1 MTQIDH
7 PIRIAPSLLNCDW
20 GRLAEQIQ
28 LVESAGADLLHLDVM
43 DGHFVPNISFG
54 VPLVQSIRRCTRL
67 MLDTH
72 LMISEPLRYAPAF
85 VEAGSDS
92 ITFHIETTPEPL
104 SAAREIRKLGVRV
117 GVALN
122 PGTPAEAIDAVIHDV
137 DMVLVM
143 TVWPGF
149 GGQNFIAEC
158 AEKIEI
164 ISSLLKSHQ
173 WLEVDGGI
181 KVETIGRAVTAGA
194 DTLVAGAAIFHSPDP
209 AGAMHELRRVATESL
224 KQIDH
229 S

>member
-1 MTQIDH
+1 
-7 PIRIAPSLLNCDW
+7 
-20 GRLAEQIQ
+20 
-28 LVESAGADLLHLDVM
+28 
-43 DGHFVPNISFG
+43 
-54 VPLVQSIRRCTRL
+54 
-67 MLDTH
+67 
-72 LMISEPLRYAPAF
+72 
-85 VEAGSDS
+85 
-92 ITFHIETTPEPL
+92 L

-149 GGQNFIAEC
+149 GGQNFIPEC
-158 AEKIEI
+158 AEKIEV

-181 KVETIGRAVTAGA
+181 KSETIGRAVAAGA
-194 DTLVAGAAIFHSPDP
+194 DTLVAGAAIFHAPDP
-209 AGAMHELRRVATESL
+209 VAAMRELRNVAMESL

>member
-28 LVESAGADLLHLDVM
+28 LVEAAGADLLHLDVM

-54 VPLVQSIRRCTRL
+54 VPLVAAMRKCTRL

-72 LMISEPLRYAPAF
+72 LMISEPVRYAPAF
-85 VEAGSDS
+85 VEAGADS
-92 ITFHIETTPEPL
+92 ITFHIETTTEPL
-104 SAAREIRKLGVRV
+104 AAVREIRKLGVRV
-117 GVALN
+117 GVSLN
-122 PGTPAEAIDAVIHDV
+122 PGTPAEAIDAVIQHV
-137 DMVLVM
+137 DLVLVM

-149 GGQNFIAEC
+149 GGQSYIAEC
-158 AEKIEI
+158 TEKIEV
-164 ISSLLKSHQ
+164 ISSLLKPHQ

-181 KVETIGRAVTAGA
+181 GIDTIGRAVAAGA
-194 DTLVAGAAIFHSPDP
+194 DTLVAGSAIFGNPDP
-209 AGAMHELRRVATESL
+209 AAALRELRDAAMAAVRGVN
-224 KQIDH
+224 H

>member
-20 GRLAEQIQ
+20 GRLSEQIQ
-28 LVESAGADLLHLDVM
+28 WVEAAGADLLHLDVM

-54 VPLVQSIRRCTRL
+54 VPLVAAMRKCTRL

-85 VEAGSDS
+85 VEAGADS
-92 ITFHIETTPEPL
+92 ITFHIETTPDPL
-104 SAAREIRKLGVRV
+104 AAVKEIRKLGVRV
-117 GVALN
+117 GVSLN
-122 PGTPAEAIDAVIHDV
+122 PGTPAEAIDAVIPHV
-137 DMVLVM
+137 DLVLVM

-149 GGQNFIAEC
+149 GGQSYIPEC
-158 AEKIEI
+158 TEKIEV

-181 KVETIGRAVTAGA
+181 AADTIGRAVSAGA
-194 DTLVAGAAIFHSPDP
+194 DTLVAGSAIFSKPDP
-209 AGAMHELRRVATESL
+209 AAALRELRELAMEALR
-224 KQIDH
+224 QIDH